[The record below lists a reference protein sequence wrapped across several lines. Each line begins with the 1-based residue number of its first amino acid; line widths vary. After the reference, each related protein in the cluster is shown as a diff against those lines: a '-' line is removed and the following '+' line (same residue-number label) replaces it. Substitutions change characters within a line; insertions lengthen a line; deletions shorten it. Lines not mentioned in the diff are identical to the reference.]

1 MTAEATERT
10 ALRRRWEKATNRP
23 LMVGAVIFLAAY
35 ALPVLE
41 PDLPTWLL
49 DLCRWLS
56 WITWGDLHSRPRRT
70 ASLSRRAPVL
80 PSPALVGPPGN
91 RPTPA
96 QAVTSAPAD
105 PAALGAEPAG
115 PVRVAGR
122 VSIYAAGGA
131 SLLAFVAALA
141 VLDVERSSPDA
152 NTSDFGDAIWWAV
165 STMTT
170 VGYGDHY
177 PVTSVGRVVAFGL
190 MLGGIALLGTVTA
203 TLASW
208 LVETVAAEKQ
218 QAEDLH
224 AIVRRLEA
232 KVDRLAA
239 EPRSHD
245 LERTSLHH
253 PIAVPPAMVAAI
265 RAASVTSPRGKV
277 DPNRTSWLQV
287 AEQSLAAAAGAVN
300 HRYVQHTAVRD
311 GLRAITR
318 LQGGHV
324 ARHGA
329 GRGRLVLRVGDDSWT
344 SDPCVSRQRQLGLR
358 RFRHTGVVTCARPRS
373 QLLAGLNQGRRI
385 CDACCASEV
394 DPHRGRSIAPGSVNP
409 APRRTTRI
417 PNRGSM

>member
-56 WITWGDLHSRPRRT
+56 WITCGDLHSRPRRT

-131 SLLAFVAALA
+131 SLLVVVAALA

-165 STMTT
+165 TT
-170 VGYGDHY
+170 V
-177 PVTSVGRVVAFGL
+177 T
-190 MLGGIALLGTVTA
+190 TV
-203 TLASW
+203 
-208 LVETVAAEKQ
+208 
-218 QAEDLH
+218 
-224 AIVRRLEA
+224 
-232 KVDRLAA
+232 
-239 EPRSHD
+239 
-245 LERTSLHH
+245 
-253 PIAVPPAMVAAI
+253 VAAI
-265 RAASVTSPRGKV
+265 TTR
-277 DPNRTSWLQV
+277 
-287 AEQSLAAAAGAVN
+287 SLLTDAW
-300 HRYVQHTAVRD
+300 
-311 GLRAITR
+311 GLRP
-318 LQGGHV
+318 
-324 ARHGA
+324 
-329 GRGRLVLRVGDDSWT
+329 DD
-344 SDPCVSRQRQLGLR
+344 
-358 RFRHTGVVTCARPRS
+358 
-373 QLLAGLNQGRRI
+373 
-385 CDACCASEV
+385 
-394 DPHRGRSIAPGSVNP
+394 
-409 APRRTTRI
+409 
-417 PNRGSM
+417 